1 MYINQLSD
9 FGVLIIQARKAKKW
23 SQTTLAE
30 HAGLTQ
36 KSVSNIERG
45 SDFTMTNC
53 LKLCAVLSL
62 KVKIGSV
69 EEISH
74 KEIDW

>member
-9 FGVLIIQARKAKKW
+9 FGVLIMQARKAKKW
-23 SQTTLAE
+23 SQSTLAE

-45 SDFTMTNC
+45 GDFTMTNC

-62 KVKIGSV
+62 KVKIAPV
-69 EEISH
+69 EESPP